1 MAEFTTDTL
10 MCKCVRPTRLYESPY
25 DTTPSTMILME
36 GLTFYSRKQYMAD
49 SKSMFYI
56 SATAD
61 DREVP
66 TGYWCPIAMV
76 SMYPVVEDPEP
87 EPEIDETGAINVQET
102 LRIKASGAKTYSN
115 YSETKPEPN
124 GLQLGDLVTCDK
136 KVEVAV
142 SGYIETRYRIVSTTG
157 TDQTL
162 AGKWITVDRAVS
174 VPNGPKVNMHNP
186 YVAKTKA
193 RVKTVSTEDSGI
205 MLLADEGGSEGSGA
219 YDGAT
224 VTAPD
229 GTEITMPDV
238 TDTSGGDASVVVNQV
253 NMNDESTMKEL
264 YKEYGYEYSSVTTES
279 LMSIPIGRMIFVHGM
294 PFQYTY
300 ITDRRSAGDAYDGGY
315 TGKSPGD
322 TKDPQ
327 SRNAIK
333 SGGVDAYGRSFAKEI
348 ASNMPIVVLAPGKP
362 KFLTSVKQGI
372 GGYAAEIGNDL
383 RNTFLPMFSAQSDT
397 EYGSILENLNSIEG
411 DYQYYSM
418 EIDTASYFKYVNSLC
433 MTSAR
438 LMGIGG
444 VKYHG
449 RACSDIKWEEYNSA
463 AEQDFSIFEQV
474 MGLSQGVSFAYDP
487 QSSVSDTMTN
497 QTTESQFLS
506 FFNDLSSKAREL
518 EFVTGYTGSGL
529 DDLFDSEN
537 YVQQATGQ
545 LNTGAFAG
553 LQNVVDRIGAWAKN
567 SIHGMN
573 MRFPELWADS
583 SHSRSY
589 DLDMHFIAPY
599 ATAFCK
605 WRYVLV
611 PFFHIF
617 ALAAPKSEKNT
628 SQYSSPFLI
637 RAFSKGYFNV
647 EMGII
652 ESITWKRFG
661 DGDMISEDGVPTQID
676 VSISFKDLY
685 HTLSMTEFYGDGL
698 STNISNFMNNTGLM
712 DLIGTLSGVNM
723 NRISISE
730 RIGMFAASG
739 MNAFSSLG
747 SNFMLSVNTR
757 IRNISSRL
765 HLFGV

>member
-1 MAEFTTDTL
+1 MAEFTTNTL
-10 MCKCVRPTRLYESPY
+10 MCKCIRPTRLYESPY
-25 DTTPSTMILME
+25 DTTPSTMVLMD
-36 GLTFYSRKQYMAD
+36 GLAFYSRKQYMAD
-49 SKSMFYI
+49 AKSMFYI

-61 DREVP
+61 DRDVP
-66 TGYWCPIAMV
+66 VGYWCPISMV
-76 SMYPVVEDPEP
+76 SMYPVQEEP
-87 EPEIDETGAINVQET
+87 EPVPEVDETGAVDVNET
-102 LRIKASGAKTYSN
+102 LHIKAAGAKTYAQYNS
-115 YSETKPEPN
+115 TDVEPN
-124 GLQLGDLVTCDK
+124 GLQLGDLVVCDK
-136 KVEVAV
+136 KVDVATN
-142 SGYIETRYRIVSTTG
+142 GFIETRYHIVSTTG

-162 AGKWITVDRAVS
+162 ADKWITVNKAVA
-174 VPNGPKVNMHNP
+174 VPNGPKVIMHSP
-186 YVAKTKA
+186 YVTKTKA
-193 RVKTVSTEDSGI
+193 RVMPAPADAGI
-205 MLLADEGGSEGSGA
+205 MPLAMEDAA
-219 YDGAT
+219 YINPNPV

-229 GTEITMPDV
+229 GTVLTIPN
-238 TDTSGGDASVVVNQV
+238 TSDLSGDNNGVVVNQ
-253 NMNDESTMKEL
+253 MNTSDPDSMQQMYNSYGFDYSTV
-264 YKEYGYEYSSVTTES
+264 STSS

-300 ITDRRSAGDAYDGGY
+300 LTDRRSAGDAYDGGY

-322 TKDPQ
+322 TD
-327 SRNAIK
+327 SNGTAIK
-333 SGGVDAYGRSFAKEI
+333 GDSNDAYGRTFAKEI

-362 KFLTSVKQGI
+362 KFLSSVKQGV
-372 GGYAAEIGNDL
+372 GGYVAESGIRDA
-383 RNTFLPMFSAQSDT
+383 FLPMFSAQSDG
-397 EYGSILENLNSIEG
+397 EYGSILENLNSMEG

-418 EIDTASYFKYVNSLC
+418 EIDTASYYNYVNSLC
-433 MTSAR
+433 ATSAR

-444 VKYHG
+444 VSYHG
-449 RACSDIKWEEYNSA
+449 TTCFNIRWERYNSA
-463 AEQDFSIFEQV
+463 AEQDFSVFEQV
-474 MGLSQGVSFAYDP
+474 MGLAQGVSFAYDP

-518 EFVTGYTGSGL
+518 EFITGYTGSGL
-529 DDLFDSEN
+529 DDLFDSES
-537 YVQQATGQ
+537 YVQEATGQ

-583 SHSRSY
+583 THSRSY
-589 DLDMHFIAPY
+589 DIDMHFIAPY

-617 ALAAPKSEKNT
+617 ALAAPKSDKNT

-637 RAFSKGYFNV
+637 RAYSKGYFNV

-676 VSISFKDLY
+676 VSVSFKDLY
-685 HTLSMTEFYGDGL
+685 HTLAMTEFYGEGL
-698 STNISNFMNNTGLM
+698 GTNIGNFMNNTGLM

-723 NRISISE
+723 NRISISD
-730 RIGMFAASG
+730 RISMFAASG
-739 MNAFSSLG
+739 ANALGSIG
-747 SNFMLSVNTR
+747 SNFMLGVNTR
-757 IRNISSRL
+757 IRNISAKL

>member
-10 MCKCVRPTRLYESPY
+10 MCKCIRPTRLYESPY
-25 DTTPSTMILME
+25 DTTPSTMVLMD
-36 GLTFYSRKQYMAD
+36 GLAFYSRKQYMAD
-49 SKSMFYI
+49 AKSMFYI

-61 DREVP
+61 NRDVP
-66 TGYWCPIAMV
+66 VGYWCPVSMI
-76 SMYPVVEDPEP
+76 SMYPVAEETSPEP
-87 EPEIDETGAINVQET
+87 EVDETGAIEVDET
-102 LRIKASGAKTYSN
+102 LRIKAAGAKTYAR
-115 YSETKPEPN
+115 YSETATEPN
-124 GLQLGDLVTCDK
+124 GLQLGDLVVCDK

-142 SGYIETRYRIVSTTG
+142 NGFIETRYRIVSTTG
-157 TDQTL
+157 LDQTL
-162 AGKWITVDRAVS
+162 AGKWITVNKAVA
-174 VPNGPKVNMHNP
+174 VPNGPKVVMQNP
-186 YVAKTKA
+186 YVTKTKMRA
-193 RVKTVSTEDSGI
+193 RVASSDDGI
-205 MLLADEGGSEGSGA
+205 MTLADEGGEVVNPV
-219 YDGAT
+219 

-229 GTEITMPDV
+229 GTELEMPDI
-238 TDTSGGDASVVVNQV
+238 TDPNGGADGIVVNQV
-253 NMNDESTMKEL
+253 NMNDPDSMQQLYDAYGFDYSTM
-264 YKEYGYEYSSVTTES
+264 SASS

-300 ITDRRSAGDAYDGGY
+300 LTDRRSAGDAYDGSY
-315 TGKSPGD
+315 TGKSSAD
-322 TKDPQ
+322 TDSSGK
-327 SRNAIK
+327 AIK
-333 SGGVDAYGRSFAKEI
+333 GDAVDAYGRTFAKEI

-362 KFLTSVKQGI
+362 KFLTSVKQGL
-372 GGYAAEIGNDL
+372 GGYVSEVGSDIK
-383 RNTFLPMFSAQSDT
+383 NTFLPMFSAQSDG
-397 EYGSILENLNSIEG
+397 EFGSILENLNSIEG

-418 EIDTASYFKYVNSLC
+418 EIDTASYYNYVNSLC
-433 MTSAR
+433 ATSAR
-438 LMGIGG
+438 LMGIGN
-444 VKYHG
+444 VSYHG
-449 RACSDIKWEEYNSA
+449 TTCFQIRWQNYNSA
-463 AEQDFSIFEQV
+463 AEQDFSVFEQV
-474 MGLSQGVSFAYDP
+474 MGLAQGVSFAYDP

-529 DDLFDSEN
+529 DDLFDSES
-537 YVQQATGQ
+537 YVQEATGQ

-553 LQNVVDRIGAWAKN
+553 LQNVVDRISAWAKN

-617 ALAAPKSEKNT
+617 ALAAPKSDKNT

-637 RAFSKGYFNV
+637 RAYSKGYFNV

-685 HTLSMTEFYGDGL
+685 HTLAMTEFYGEGFGA
-698 STNISNFMNNTGLM
+698 NISNFMNNTGLM

-730 RIGMFAASG
+730 RISMFAASG
-739 MNAFSSLG
+739 WNAFSSLG
-747 SNFMLSVNTR
+747 SNFMLGVNTR
-757 IRNISSRL
+757 VRNISQKL

>member
-1 MAEFTTDTL
+1 MD
-10 MCKCVRPTRLYESPY
+10 
-25 DTTPSTMILME
+25 

-49 SKSMFYI
+49 SKSMFFI
-56 SATAD
+56 SETGD
-61 DREVP
+61 GREVP
-66 TGYWCPIAMV
+66 TGYWCPMTML
-76 SMYPVVEDPEP
+76 SMYPVIEESQPEP
-87 EPEIDETGAINVQET
+87 ETDATGAVPVNET
-102 LRIKASGAKTYSN
+102 LRIKATGAKTFDKYT
-115 YSETKPEPN
+115 EIKPAPN
-124 GLQLGDLVTCDK
+124 GLQVGDLVVCDK
-136 KVEVAV
+136 KVEVV
-142 SGYIETRYRIVSTTG
+142 VNGYMETRYHIVSTTG
-157 TDQTL
+157 LDQTL
-162 AGKWITVDRAVS
+162 AGKWITVNRAVS
-174 VPNGPKVNMHNP
+174 VPDGPKVTIHNP
-186 YVAKTKA
+186 YVARVTRKA
-193 RVKTVSTEDSGI
+193 RAANMASRAAEVAEGDESGTNTV
-205 MLLADEGGSEGSGA
+205 DESP
-219 YDGAT
+219 T

-229 GTEITMPDV
+229 GTPLETPDF
-238 TDTSGGDASVVVNQV
+238 TDTEGGDDNIVVDHVDI
-253 NMNDESTMKEL
+253 NDPTTMQQLYES
-264 YKEYGYEYSSVTTES
+264 YGFDYSATATDS

-300 ITDRRSAGDAYDGGY
+300 ITDRRSAGDAYDSGYGGH
-315 TGKSPGD
+315 SPAD
-322 TKDPQ
+322 TRDPQ
-327 SRNAIK
+327 RNGRIK
-333 SGGVDAYGRSFAKEI
+333 DGGVDAYGRTFAKEV
-348 ASNMPIVVLAPGKP
+348 AANMPIVVLAPGKP

-372 GGYAAEIGNDL
+372 GGYVSEVANDL
-383 RNTFLPMFSAQSDT
+383 KNTFLPMFSAQSDT
-397 EYGSILENLNSIEG
+397 EYGSILENLNGVEG

-418 EIDTASYFKYVNSLC
+418 EIDTAKYFKYVNSLC
-433 MTSAR
+433 MTAAR
-438 LMGIGG
+438 LMGIGS

-449 RACSDIKWEEYNSA
+449 KSCDSISWQDYNSA

-487 QSSVSDTMTN
+487 QSSVSDTITN
-497 QTTESQFLS
+497 TTTESQFAQ
-506 FFNDLSSKAREL
+506 FFSGLSSTAREL

-529 DDLFDSEN
+529 NEIFDSQN
-537 YVQQATGQ
+537 YVQQATAQ
-545 LNTGAFAG
+545 LNSGAFAG
-553 LQNVVDRIGAWAKN
+553 LENVVQRIKDWGEN

-573 MRFPELWADS
+573 MRFPEIWADS
-583 SHSRSY
+583 GHSRSY

-617 ALAAPKSEKNT
+617 ALAAPRSDKGV
-628 SQYSSPFLI
+628 SQYGSPFLI

-685 HTLSMTEFYGDGL
+685 HALAMTEFYGDSGL
-698 STNISNFMNNTGLM
+698 GSNISAFMNNTGLM

-730 RIGMFAASG
+730 RISMFMASG

-747 SNFMLSVNTR
+747 SNFMLGVNTR
-757 IRNISSRL
+757 VRNISSRL